1 MLGFYGRELGLRMA
15 RKHLGW
21 YLEEAGL
28 EHAREA
34 ILTATDPALVMRLL
48 REAFAEMELAA

>member
-1 MLGFYGRELGLRMA
+1 MLAFYGTELGLKMA

-28 EHAREA
+28 PRIAARS
-34 ILTATDPALVMRLL
+34 
-48 REAFAEMELAA
+48 